1 MSRPLISVVMPAYN
15 HDRYVAAAIES
26 VLGQTYPEWELI
38 VIDDASQDG
47 TWEVLQSFKD
57 ARLRLK
63 RHEVNQ
69 GAYATLN
76 EALEMA
82 KGEYI
87 AIINSDDV
95 FATNRID
102 RLLEEAG
109 ASGERE
115 VFAFTDVDF
124 IGPAGE
130 PANEHSRAI
139 AYREMLAACDAL
151 TREVWFLAGNPAIT
165 TSNFFFSR
173 TLANKVG
180 DFAPLR
186 YTHDWD
192 WALRAQEC
200 TSPIWIREGLLGY
213 RVHAANTLS
222 EDDVWRHIHENSH
235 VQARALLTLSIESGA
250 EYAAFQTC
258 LALLKNES
266 FHPLPL
272 LFYLIHRLAGVP
284 NSRME
289 ELTSGQGGTW
299 LMRKIAETSAYPEGI
314 FHSVRQLAEREQAIE
329 AQERLIEERF
339 EIIERMN
346 SEVANR
352 DQVIASQADLIEE
365 RWRAMKHMTQEIANR
380 DQVIA
385 SQADLIEERFEIIE
399 RMNSEVANRD
409 QVIVG
414 QADLIEER
422 WRAMK
427 HMTQEI
433 ANRDGWIADL
443 QSRLGESERLR
454 QEVPALQALLLTRE
468 GELAG
473 LYADRFVRMALFI
486 RRRWIGLRRWLRR

>member
-1 MSRPLISVVMPAYN
+1 MPNTHSSPLVSVLMPAYN
-15 HDRYVAAAIES
+15 HAPYVRAAVES
-26 VLGQTYPEWELI
+26 VLGQTYGNLELI
-38 VIDDASQDG
+38 AIDDASHDG

-69 GAYATLN
+69 GAHATLN

-82 KGEYI
+82 EGEYI

-102 RLLEEAG
+102 RLLAEAV

-139 AYREMLAACDAL
+139 AYRDLRATCDAL
-151 TREVWFLAGNPAIT
+151 TRDVWFLAGNPAVT

-173 TLANKVG
+173 ALANEVG

-192 WALRAQEC
+192 WALRAQKR

-235 VQARALLTLSIESGA
+235 VQAKALSTLPIESGA
-250 EYAAFQTC
+250 EYAAFQAC

-272 LFYLIHRLAGVP
+272 LFYLLHRLAGVP

-289 ELTSGQGGTW
+289 ELTAGQGGTW
-299 LMRKIAETSAYPEGI
+299 LMREIAETSACPEGI
-314 FHSVRQLAEREQAIE
+314 FHSLRQLAEREQTIE
-329 AQERLIEERF
+329 AQDRLIEERF
-339 EIIERMN
+339 EIIQRM
-346 SEVANR
+346 S
-352 DQVIASQADLIEE
+352 S
-365 RWRAMKHMTQEIANR
+365 EIANR

-385 SQADLIEERFEIIE
+385 SQAELI
-399 RMNSEVANRD
+399 D
-409 QVIVG
+409 
-414 QADLIEER
+414 
-422 WRAMK
+422 
-427 HMTQEI
+427 
-433 ANRDGWIADL
+433 NRDGWIADL
-443 QSRLGESERLR
+443 QSRLGESERVL
-454 QEVPALQALLLTRE
+454 VTRE

-473 LYADRFVRMALFI
+473 LYADRFVRMALFV
-486 RRRWIGLRRWLRR
+486 RRRWIGLRSWLIR

>member
-1 MSRPLISVVMPAYN
+1 MPNTNTSPLVSVLMPAYN
-15 HDRYVAAAIES
+15 HAPYVRAAVES
-26 VLGQTYPEWELI
+26 VLGQTYGNLELI
-38 VIDDASQDG
+38 AIDDASSDA
-47 TWEVLQSFKD
+47 TWVVLQSFEDERFRLYRHD
-57 ARLRLK
+57 A
-63 RHEVNQ
+63 NQ
-69 GAYATLN
+69 GAPATLN
-76 EALEMA
+76 EAMGLA
-82 KGEYI
+82 RGEFI

-95 FATNRID
+95 FAANRID
-102 RLLEEAG
+102 RLLAEAV
-109 ASGERE
+109 ASGERD

-139 AYREMLAACDAL
+139 AYRDLRAACDAL
-151 TREVWFLAGNPAIT
+151 TRDVWFLAGNPAIT

-173 TLANKVG
+173 ALANEVG

-192 WALRAQEC
+192 WALRAQKR
-200 TSPIWIREGLLGY
+200 TAPIWIREGLLGY

-235 VQARALLTLSIESGA
+235 VQARALSTLPIESGA
-250 EYAAFQTC
+250 EYAAFQAC

-272 LFYLIHRLAGVP
+272 LFYLLHRLAGVP

-289 ELTSGQGGTW
+289 ELTSVQGGSW
-299 LMRKIAETSAYPEGI
+299 LMRKIAEKSACPEGI

-329 AQERLIEERF
+329 AQDRLIEERF
-339 EIIERMN
+339 EIIQRM
-346 SEVANR
+346 S
-352 DQVIASQADLIEE
+352 S
-365 RWRAMKHMTQEIANR
+365 EIANR
-380 DQVIA
+380 DQAIA
-385 SQADLIEERFEIIE
+385 SQAELIE
-399 RMNSEVANRD
+399 A
-409 QVIVG
+409 
-414 QADLIEER
+414 R
-422 WRAMK
+422 WRAME

-443 QSRLGESERLR
+443 QSRLGESERVL
-454 QEVPALQALLLTRE
+454 VTRE

-486 RRRWIGLRRWLRR
+486 RRRWVGLRRWLIR

>member
-1 MSRPLISVVMPAYN
+1 MPAYN
-15 HDRYVAAAIES
+15 HERYVAAAVES

-57 ARLRLK
+57 VRLRLK

-69 GAYATLN
+69 GAHTTLN
-76 EALEMA
+76 EALKMA
-82 KGEYI
+82 GGEYI

-95 FATNRID
+95 FATNRMD
-102 RLLEEAG
+102 RMLAEAR

-130 PANEHSRAI
+130 PANEHARAV
-139 AYREMLAACDAL
+139 AYRDLRAACDAL
-151 TREVWFLAGNPAIT
+151 TRGVWFLAGNPAIT

-173 TLANKVG
+173 ALANEVG
-180 DFAPLR
+180 TFAPLR

-192 WALRAQEC
+192 WALRAQER
-200 TSPIWIREGLLGY
+200 TPPIWIRESLLRY

-235 VQARALLTLSIESGA
+235 VQARALSTLPIESGA
-250 EYAAFQTC
+250 EFAAFQTC

-272 LFYLIHRLAGVP
+272 LFYLLHRLAGVP

-289 ELTSGQGGTW
+289 ELTAGQGGSW
-299 LMRKIAETSAYPEGI
+299 LMREIAEASACPEGV
-314 FHSVRQLAEREQAIE
+314 FHSLRQLVDREQT
-329 AQERLIEERF
+329 IEERF
-339 EIIERMN
+339 EIIQRM
-346 SEVANR
+346 S
-352 DQVIASQADLIEE
+352 S
-365 RWRAMKHMTQEIANR
+365 EIANR

-385 SQADLIEERFEIIE
+385 SQAE
-399 RMNSEVANRD
+399 
-409 QVIVG
+409 
-414 QADLIEER
+414 LIEER
-422 WRAMK
+422 WRAME
-427 HMTQEI
+427 HMSQEI

-443 QSRLGESERLR
+443 QSRLGESERVL
-454 QEVPALQALLLTRE
+454 VTRE

-486 RRRWIGLRRWLRR
+486 RRRWIGLRSWLIR